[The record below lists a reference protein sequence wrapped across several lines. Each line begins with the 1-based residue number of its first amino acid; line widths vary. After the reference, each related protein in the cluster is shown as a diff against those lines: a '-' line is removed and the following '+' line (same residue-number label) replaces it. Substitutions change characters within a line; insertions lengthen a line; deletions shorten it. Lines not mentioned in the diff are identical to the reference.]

1 MSNCSNGFDISSY
14 QGDMV
19 IKNVSGDFVIVK
31 ATQGVTYTNPYMY
44 SQVKQTK
51 QAGKKL
57 GLYHFANGG
66 NYKAEADYFLRT
78 AKPYLKNSVIVLDYE
93 DGAVTIGGVQWA
105 KNWLDY
111 VKAKTGVKPMIY
123 LGLSDEN
130 CYSWKGAGVTNYAL
144 WVAQYNSMSAVYGY
158 SPRALYG
165 NLRNWKSLTM
175 FQYTPAGKLAG
186 YGSLI
191 DLDVYYGNL
200 KDWDNH
206 AKNNTGE
213 NNEMTWSVKVAPTD
227 WGGFLVTK
235 KSGLAIYENPNDDN
249 RIGKK
254 KLGYNT
260 SWRVSKYQDG
270 FVRVSKTKDKNGNIH
285 EQWLDSTGGI
295 MKGNPINSHAYKH
308 MTIFLGTLNGKPL
321 HAKLHKTPAGKPYG
335 KLLPAGTK
343 FHAESYDPKTGYF
356 AVKDTKGKL
365 VYVNGAKFLLLL
377 GGNK

>member
-130 CYSWKGAGVTNYAL
+130 CT
-144 WVAQYNSMSAVYGY
+144 
-158 SPRALYG
+158 
-165 NLRNWKSLTM
+165 
-175 FQYTPAGKLAG
+175 
-186 YGSLI
+186 
-191 DLDVYYGNL
+191 
-200 KDWDNH
+200 H
-206 AKNNTGE
+206 
-213 NNEMTWSVKVAPTD
+213 
-227 WGGFLVTK
+227 
-235 KSGLAIYENPNDDN
+235 
-249 RIGKK
+249 
-254 KLGYNT
+254 
-260 SWRVSKYQDG
+260 
-270 FVRVSKTKDKNGNIH
+270 
-285 EQWLDSTGGI
+285 
-295 MKGNPINSHAYKH
+295 
-308 MTIFLGTLNGKPL
+308 
-321 HAKLHKTPAGKPYG
+321 
-335 KLLPAGTK
+335 
-343 FHAESYDPKTGYF
+343 
-356 AVKDTKGKL
+356 
-365 VYVNGAKFLLLL
+365 
-377 GGNK
+377 